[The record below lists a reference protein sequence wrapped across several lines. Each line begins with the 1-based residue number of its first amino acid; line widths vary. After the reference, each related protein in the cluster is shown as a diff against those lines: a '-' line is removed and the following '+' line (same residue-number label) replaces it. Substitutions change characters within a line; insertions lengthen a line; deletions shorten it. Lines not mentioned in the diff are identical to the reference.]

1 MKLLLCCVRI
11 IERSQRIMWTFMFH
25 SGLRVFND
33 INKIVSIFSNAAF
46 ASKTYWNNNTFVK
59 CTRWSFAEI
68 TVFWIFSIRILKHYL
83 ERNEASWYNVWKW
96 RIGWIIVWDPKAFH
110 LRTKAEQYFN
120 ISGFCQGAWYLVHL
134 LLHETRRIALFPPD
148 QFHFVRK
155 GELYVYFIYKLLM
168 EECPLHWL
176 FLASAQKLFA

>member
-46 ASKTYWNNNTFVK
+46 ASKTYWNNTTFVK

-68 TVFWIFSIRILKHYL
+68 TVFRIFSIRILKHYL

-110 LRTKAEQYFN
+110 LSEQKQNN
-120 ISGFCQGAWYLVHL
+120 ILTSV
-134 LLHETRRIALFPPD
+134 D
-148 QFHFVRK
+148 FVREPDTWCTSCCMK
-155 GELYVYFIYKLLM
+155 QGELLSFLPTSFILSGKVNFMYI
-168 EECPLHWL
+168 
-176 FLASAQKLFA
+176 SSINS